1 MDSDSGSLLNSL
13 VNTTISLAN
22 STCELNHLTYDI
34 PSLQNFSFRDVQKIL
49 NKMASLAESLPGSG
63 NTSSGGGCRVISAL
77 YNKKKF
83 ITFGVNSRKSNPFQA
98 RYGKNKN
105 AIYFHAETNAL
116 KKAYLLL
123 GDELLKAKTTL
134 FIVRVK
140 RMPNRNIW
148 VWGLAKPCVGCLRA
162 IMDMKI
168 NQVIY
173 TEDEDFFCGNEKR
186 FSVMKMNY
194 SIL

>member
-1 MDSDSGSLLNSL
+1 MDTSDSGSSLLNYSL
-13 VNTTISLAN
+13 VNTAY
-22 STCELNHLTYDI
+22 ELNYPTYDT
-34 PSLQNFSFRDVQKIL
+34 PSLQNFSIRDVQRIL

-77 YNKKKF
+77 YCNRKKF
-83 ITFGVNSRKSNPFQA
+83 ITFGVNSRKSDPFQA

-123 GDELLKAKTTL
+123 GDKLLRAKTTL

-140 RMPNRNIW
+140 RIPNRNIW
-148 VWGLAKPCVGCLRA
+148 VWGLAKPCIGCLRA

-173 TEDEDFFCGNEKR
+173 TEDEDFFCQKK
-186 FSVMKMNY
+186 FSVMRMNY